1 MTKEANT
8 KLTQLFGASTES
20 KCNDLVTLELDVK
33 LLIFVIFIC
42 KEYINLRSLVESE
55 DKQAAVHVLGG
66 LCVSMTN
73 K

>member
-8 KLTQLFGASTES
+8 KLPQLFGANTES
-20 KCNDLVTLELDVK
+20 KCNDLITLELDVK
-33 LLIFVIFIC
+33 LLIFVIFFC

-66 LCVSMTN
+66 LCLC
-73 K
+73 KHDK